1 MENVSRYCYDNG
13 VLINKFD
20 IRDNQ
25 ELEHIEREITTFRVA
40 NLVSAMKK
48 CLFFEKGKETDLE
61 KVVSYI
67 ESHFFS
73 VDSYLLIHRYLFQDV
88 YSFAGKIRDEA
99 ISKSNE
105 PFFHNKTPFCY
116 PSFIFEQLNHFLKD
130 MSFRFKQVQNRED
143 FLTLIAYYYG
153 EMNMVHPFREG
164 NGRTLR
170 TFMVLLV
177 DYLSVEFPDL
187 NFELQYS
194 LWNSEDRE
202 DLLKATVICNVTGNS
217 DKIRECFDKVLV
229 YKNKEKKSK
238 G

>member
-61 KVVSYI
+61 KVVSY
-67 ESHFFS
+67 
-73 VDSYLLIHRYLFQDV
+73 
-88 YSFAGKIRDEA
+88 EA